1 MAGEIPLF
9 SVYYTPKHICCLLIS
24 TFSFVSNAS
33 SFWGLCGVL
42 QNVCLIL
49 FACFPTIF
57 FCWFFQPRHANT
69 QHPRASLVGTS
80 PGPTSV
86 FDGKDMQKLWFPIDF
101 PMKTMPFWSPSR
113 HTDFYGLK
121 VLVEPVRAGWPR
133 HHGLGSLRVRFHS
146 LEQVKVAK
154 RYLDLLVVPFRYIYR
169 YLWPSNTLRESFST

>member
-1 MAGEIPLF
+1 MRFLSFRFI
-9 SVYYTPKHICCLLIS
+9 TPQNIFVACWYPHSHSLAMRAHFEDYVVCCKMFVWFCLPA
-24 TFSFVSNAS
+24 FQQYSFVDFSN
-33 SFWGLCGVL
+33 
-42 QNVCLIL
+42 
-49 FACFPTIF
+49 
-57 FCWFFQPRHANT
+57 PRHANT

-80 PGPTSV
+80 SGPTSV

-101 PMKTMPFWSPSR
+101 PMKPMPFWSPSR

-169 YLWPSNTLRESFST
+169 YLWPSNTFREIFST